1 MIKTLPLYLSIP
13 HAGLSVP
20 EEVQDICLLTA
31 EQIKKDGDE
40 GASEIYSIQDHV
52 LDFVT
57 TDIAR
62 AFVDVNRA
70 ETEIRD
76 DGVVK
81 TQTIWGEP
89 IYSQQL
95 DSDLVDTLIE
105 KYHRTYHRE
114 IHRTSDDDI
123 LLFVDCHTMADIG
136 PPIARDCGGKRP
148 MVCLGDCGG
157 TSLPAGWIEMLEKS
171 FLESFGNCVTVNQP
185 FSGGYITQTHKE
197 SAPWLQLEVSRTN
210 ELSDGEKRDRVLHA
224 LRLFCDN
231 V

>member
-1 MIKTLPLYLSIP
+1 MIKSLPLYLSIP

-20 EEVQDICLLTA
+20 EEVQDICLLDA

-40 GASEIYSIQDHV
+40 GAAEIYSIQDYV

-70 ETEIRD
+70 ETDIRD

-89 IYSQQL
+89 IYSQKL
-95 DSDLVDTLIE
+95 DPELVETLIE

-114 IHRTSDDDI
+114 IHRASDDDI
-123 LLFVDCHTMADIG
+123 LLFVKPD
-136 PPIARDCGGKRP
+136 K
-148 MVCLGDCGG
+148 
-157 TSLPAGWIEMLEKS
+157 
-171 FLESFGNCVTVNQP
+171 
-185 FSGGYITQTHKE
+185 
-197 SAPWLQLEVSRTN
+197 
-210 ELSDGEKRDRVLHA
+210 
-224 LRLFCDN
+224 
-231 V
+231 